1 MWIQLTTSSYLKHMV
16 SRDFI
21 VTTLY
26 MWPFLLVIYRLLSRS
41 TGVTS
46 FQPCFPWQNLNTGQC
61 NKLHICQQVNKFDFL
76 QYCLTNSY
84 MGHIWIAQNKAL
96 SYIYLIAS
104 YITVYIGNREACV
117 RRYILRPNK
126 LAFLEYIVLL
136 DAHFARVSLWLALW
150 KMAIQALGIDYRV
163 IYSLH

>member
-1 MWIQLTTSSYLKHMV
+1 
-16 SRDFI
+16 
-21 VTTLY
+21 
-26 MWPFLLVIYRLLSRS
+26 
-41 TGVTS
+41 
-46 FQPCFPWQNLNTGQC
+46 
-61 NKLHICQQVNKFDFL
+61 
-76 QYCLTNSY
+76 

-136 DAHFARVSLWLALW
+136 DAHFARVSL
-150 KMAIQALGIDYRV
+150 
-163 IYSLH
+163 